1 MTGWLRRFNRDP
13 VPEPGPRP
21 PEDDPDD
28 RPEALL
34 RKRSDAVR
42 TVNRSAGRLPP
53 EAVVLARS
61 VLDVVREVVQT
72 SRDSELDIRSV
83 ILVRGILDD
92 YLPTT
97 LNGYLALPAEVVDV
111 TGPSGRTPHES
122 LIEQLVTL
130 ENSALDLLD
139 ATSSRDVDALLS
151 QGNFLSTKFSRSDL
165 DL

>member
-1 MTGWLRRFNRDP
+1 MTGWLRRFTRE
-13 VPEPGPRP
+13 PEPEPAP
-21 PEDDPDD
+21 DDDPED

-34 RKRSDAVR
+34 RKHAQMVR
-42 TVNRSAGRLPP
+42 TVNRSAGGLPP
-53 EAVVLARS
+53 EAVVLARGL
-61 VLDVVREVVQT
+61 LDVVRQVVHT
-72 SRDSELDIRSV
+72 SRERELDIRAV

-97 LNGYLALPAEVVDV
+97 LNGYLALDPGVVDIP
-111 TGPSGRTPHES
+111 GPSGRTPRES

-130 ENSALDLLD
+130 ENSGLDLLD
-139 ATSSRDVDALLS
+139 ATRSRDVDELLS